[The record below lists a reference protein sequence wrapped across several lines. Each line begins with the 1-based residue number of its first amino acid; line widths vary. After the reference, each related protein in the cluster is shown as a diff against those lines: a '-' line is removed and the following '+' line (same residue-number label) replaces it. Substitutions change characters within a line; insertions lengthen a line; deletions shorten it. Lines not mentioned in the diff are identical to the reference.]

1 MPAPLPYA
9 QDLPAARAVA
19 ASIPAP
25 HEEQNFFVKCAVEL
39 LAQAILTLSVGRGRD
54 WTVADLMEQLQKPR
68 EDFDASGLVDD
79 RARIFLFDVEPRQR
93 ASVIATAL
101 SLVNYKFGD
110 EPSIAA

>member
-25 HEEQNFFVKCAVEL
+25 HEEHNFFVKCAVEL
-39 LAQAILTLSVGRGRD
+39 LAQAILTLSIRRGRE
-54 WTVADLMEQLQKPR
+54 WTAADLSEQVQKPQ
-68 EDFDASGLVDD
+68 EDFDASGLMYD
-79 RARIFLFDVEPRQR
+79 RAGIFLFDTDPRQR